1 MSGSSPTAETAALAD
16 RLRGESWIERIVL
29 LDSVDSTNDEL
40 RKLASA
46 GAPAGTVLLAD
57 HQRQGRGRRG
67 RTWDSPRGCGLYLSV
82 LFRPT
87 GPPGDAT
94 RWTLAGAVAAGA
106 ACRSLGAGAVEIK
119 WPNDLLCDGRKLG
132 GVLAEMRSQGGRAT
146 ELVLGTGI
154 NLSRRSEDFPP
165 ELADRA
171 ISLAGILGR
180 PVDRLDLAV
189 CYLEQLGELAALL
202 ERGDWATVARLWDEL
217 APGWNM
223 RRVRVTRPV
232 ADGGTAVL
240 LGTTQ
245 GLDEQGA
252 LRVLLDDGIME
263 SVRLVESVE
272 PLES

>member
-1 MSGSSPTAETAALAD
+1 VSGSSPTADTAALAD
-16 RLRGESWIERIVL
+16 RLRGESWIERVVL

-40 RKLASA
+40 RKLAAA

-87 GPPGDAT
+87 GPAGDAT

-106 ACRSLGAGAVEIK
+106 ACRSLGAGEVEIK

-132 GVLAEMRSQGGRAT
+132 GVLAEMRSQGGQAT

-154 NLSRRSEDFPP
+154 NLSQGSDDFPP
-165 ELADRA
+165 ELVGHA
-171 ISLAGILGR
+171 ISLAEILGR
-180 PVDRLDLAV
+180 PIDRLDLAV
-189 CYLEQLGELAALL
+189 SYLAQLGELAALL

-217 APGWNM
+217 APGWSR

-232 ADGGTAVL
+232 ADGGSAVF
-240 LGTTQ
+240 LGTAQ

-263 SVRLVESVE
+263 TVRLVESVE